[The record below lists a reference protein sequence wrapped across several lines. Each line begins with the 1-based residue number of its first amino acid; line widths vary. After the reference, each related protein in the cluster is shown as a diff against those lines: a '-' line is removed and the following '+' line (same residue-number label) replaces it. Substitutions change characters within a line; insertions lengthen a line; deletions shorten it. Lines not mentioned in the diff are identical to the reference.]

1 MRTQLALFGLG
12 MTLAAS
18 GCGLLNTNTTTS
30 TSTGDGG
37 STSSSGSTG
46 VGGATA
52 DGCNGVPTEGQ
63 CVGTDKI
70 QSCFVSE
77 EGGTPPQILTTT
89 CGPQQACQMVNG
101 SAACKP
107 TGACFN
113 GATTCKD
120 SATMKECVNGAWV
133 ETVCGG
139 ADSCIAQPGA
149 GASCGLQDP
158 GSGITLKG
166 HVDYEFHVVNQGLT
180 DFDPAVQSEGA
191 VDMFVTV
198 FDNNNLI
205 GMGLTSVGGGN
216 TKPGDWQ
223 VNLSSAPTDKTFVYF
238 WPMLFD
244 DNGNPR
250 MALAHA
256 QSSMVQTQAS
266 DKYWNFGFGPV
277 CPSGACNTTD
287 MGTQLITEADGSGAV
302 HIYQWIDY
310 GMFRASGFIPSVQ
323 PLTMAVF
330 WEPGND
336 FDCGNCFAPPQ
347 MGGAAV
353 TFDAANALV
362 DHYDSS
368 INISGSVDTPSHWAR
383 TTISHELGH
392 WITQSYSKSPG
403 EGGQHFVD
411 QASKPGLAFSEG
423 WATFS
428 GQTNLSNSP
437 ADNQPIAFRK
447 SHGTSFWV
455 DIAKV
460 NWSGGA
466 IDLPDPN
473 GPIDQL
479 INENVVT
486 AMMWSLWASAGPEA
500 PQGLGDDPMFK
511 VLPSQR
517 LVGSTNRGYVKV
529 DFIDYLD
536 ALTCE
541 GLATTAQIDAVAAP
555 VNYPY
560 DNQAV
565 CQ

>member
-1 MRTQLALFGLG
+1 MRSNLGLLCFG
-12 MTLAAS
+12 MMLAAVGCQFLEGEPTGTSSTGSSDSTSS
-18 GCGLLNTNTTTS
+18 GTGG
-30 TSTGDGG
+30 STGDD
-37 STSSSGSTG
+37 
-46 VGGATA
+46 A
-52 DGCNGVPTEGQ
+52 CKGVPTEGR
-63 CVGTDKI
+63 CVGTGKI

-77 EGGTPPQILTTT
+77 EGSTLPQIIESP
-89 CGPQQACQMVNG
+89 CGAQTECKVVNG

-113 GATTCKD
+113 GATGCKD
-120 SATMKECVNGAWV
+120 SATVQECVSGAWV

-139 ADSCIAQPGA
+139 TDSCVAQPGA

-158 GSGITLKG
+158 GTGITLKG
-166 HVDYEFHVVNQGLT
+166 HVDYEFHSVNQALT
-180 DFDPAVQSEGA
+180 DFDPAVQQEGA

-198 FDNNNLI
+198 FDNSQLI
-205 GMGLTSVGGGN
+205 GMGLTSVGGNG

-244 DNGNPR
+244 NNGNPR

-256 QSSMVQTQAS
+256 QSSKVQTQAS
-266 DKYWNFGFGPV
+266 DKYWSFGFGPV
-277 CPSGACNTTD
+277 CDAPSCNTTD
-287 MGTQLITEADGSGAV
+287 MGNQLITEAEGSGAV
-302 HIYQWIDY
+302 NIYQWIDY
-310 GMFRASGFIPSVQ
+310 GMFRVSGFLPDIN

-330 WEPGND
+330 WEPGNA

-347 MGGAAV
+347 MGGASV
-353 TFDAANALV
+353 TFDPAAGLI

-368 INISGSVDTPSHWAR
+368 INISGTTDTPSHWAR

-411 QASKPGLAFSEG
+411 AASKPGLAFSEG

-437 ADNQPIAFRK
+437 SDNDPIAFRK

-455 DIAKV
+455 DVSKAT
-460 NWSGGA
+460 WSEGL

-473 GPIDQL
+473 GPIDQE
-479 INENVVT
+479 INENIVT
-486 AMMWSLWASAGPEA
+486 VMMWSLWAGANAQA

-517 LVGSTNRGYVKV
+517 IVGSTNRGYFKV

-536 ALTCE
+536 AMKCE
-541 GLATTAQIDAVAAP
+541 GLATGAQINAVAGP
-555 VNYPY
+555 VKYPY
-560 DNQAV
+560 DNKEV

>member
-1 MRTQLALFGLG
+1 MRSHL
-12 MTLAAS
+12 
-18 GCGLLNTNTTTS
+18 GLLCCGIVLVAVGCALENNA
-30 TSTGDGG
+30 
-37 STSSSGSTG
+37 GSTG
-46 VGGATA
+46 STGSGTGTGTGSSGTGGNAG
-52 DGCNGVPTEGQ
+52 DDPCMGVPTQGQ
-63 CVGTDKI
+63 CMGTGKI

-77 EGGTPPQILTTT
+77 EASTPPQIIESA
-89 CGPQQACQMVNG
+89 CGAQQECKLVNG
-101 SAACKP
+101 SALCKP
-107 TGACFN
+107 TGACFE

-120 SATMKECVNGAWV
+120 SATAQECVNGAWV
-133 ETVCGG
+133 DTVCGG
-139 ADSCIAQPGA
+139 ANTCVAQPGA

-158 GSGITLKG
+158 STGNKLKG
-166 HVDYEFHVVNQGLT
+166 HVDYEFHAVNAALT
-180 DFDPAVQSEGA
+180 DFDSKVQQEGA

-198 FDNNNLI
+198 FNDSNLI
-205 GMGLTSVGGGN
+205 GMGLTSVGGNGKN
-216 TKPGDWQ
+216 PGDWE
-223 VNLSSAPTDKTFVYF
+223 VDLATAPTDKTFVYF

-244 DNGNPR
+244 NNGNPR

-256 QSSMVQTQAS
+256 QSAMVQTQAS
-266 DKYWNFGFGPV
+266 DKYWSFGFGPV
-277 CPSGACNTTD
+277 CGAATCTTTD
-287 MGTQLITEADGSGAV
+287 MGNQLITEAEGSGAV
-302 HIYQWIDY
+302 NIYQWIDY
-310 GMFRASGFIPSVQ
+310 GMFRVNGFIPSVE

-330 WEPGND
+330 WEPGNA

-353 TFDAANALV
+353 TFDPANGLI

-368 INISGSVDTPSHWAR
+368 INISGTDETPSHWAR
-383 TTISHELGH
+383 TTINHELGH

-437 ADNQPIAFRK
+437 SDNNPIAFRK

-455 DIAKV
+455 DIAKA
-460 NWSGGA
+460 NWSEGT

-473 GPIDQL
+473 GPIDQN
-479 INENVVT
+479 INENIVSV
-486 AMMWSLWASAGPEA
+486 MLWSLWATGNAQA

-517 LVGSTNRGYVKV
+517 LVGATNRGYVKV
-529 DFIDYLD
+529 DLVDYLD
-536 ALTCE
+536 AMKCE
-541 GLATTAQIDAVAAP
+541 GLATGAQISAVAAP
-555 VNYPY
+555 VKYPY
-560 DNQAV
+560 DNKEL